1 MATEPAAL
9 PPDHLLECPVAESQM
24 RQLLHDP
31 VLSIVIPTYERSD
44 ELALAVSSIAE
55 QLTDGLD
62 QKVEIIITDNA
73 SGPDTVGQIKH
84 LARQYATVSYML
96 HARDEGGFFQFFAAP
111 WRARGRYTWVFG
123 SDDMVLAGGIAHV
136 VELLEREQPS
146 FLTMNKKVFSRDLS
160 QEMWSA
166 ANAVPDRRFER
177 FEDLFCQLGINQFA
191 FISGNV
197 ELTASARAVDL
208 EPFLKVDSRHPHVA
222 GFLAKH
228 QGKPSLYS
236 ASPFLIHRLNNSTLG
251 EYHLGNFF
259 DYGVT
264 LPILLHQVLSHLGAP
279 ADFFERMT
287 GDKRIMAYDA
297 EGGPTFVDTIF
308 ENILRAMS
316 GGKYFT
322 VSQRRALEAIL
333 AGCNPGRLTQMN
345 EIWRMQ
351 EQMLVLEQQV
361 DQAKAILEQGRQTC
375 MQSSQTFIRQG

>member
-1 MATEPAAL
+1 MATEHRL
-9 PPDHLLECPVAESQM
+9 DCLIAESGM
-24 RQLLHDP
+24 RQLLHEP
-31 VLSIVIPTYERSD
+31 VLSIVIPTYERSA

-55 QLTDGLD
+55 QLTGELA

-73 SGPDTVGQIKH
+73 SGPDTVGKIKH
-84 LARQYATVSYML
+84 LARQYPCVSYLL

-123 SDDMVLAGGIAHV
+123 SDDMVLEGGVAHV

-146 FLTMNKKVFSRDLS
+146 FLTMNKKVFSRDLD
-160 QEMWSA
+160 QELWSA

-177 FEDLFCQLGINQFA
+177 FEDLFAQLGINQFA

-222 GFLAKH
+222 AFLAKH
-228 QGKPSLYS
+228 HGKPSLYC

-264 LPILLHQVLSHLGAP
+264 LPILLHQVLSFIGAP
-279 ADFFERMT
+279 PDYFERMT

-297 EGGPTFVDTIF
+297 EDGPTFVDTIF

-316 GGKYFT
+316 GGKYLT

-333 AGCNPGRLTQMN
+333 AGCAEGRLVQMG

-361 DQAKAILEQGRQTC
+361 DQSKAMLEQGRQAC
-375 MQSSQTFIRQG
+375 LPSSKNFIRPG